1 MNQSVFVLLCCFM
14 SCLLRLLLF
23 VFYGVYS
30 GDVSVLS
37 DAASCLVFY
46 GFCCLMC
53 SMECI
58 QGVRNDVF
66 VFCWYSYVF
75 IWWFKS
81 WYKYFSEQMFH
92 YFFWWVHPTIGKSS
106 PRERWNSSINSASS
120 PVDIINVQQIP
131 ALFNHAR
138 TSEFS
143 AAVNARKGRG
153 NGPPDVLSLRS
164 PTGCGKH
171 IRTHQAQHQG
181 YLDISYARSL
191 KGKRT
196 WKDLCPSNLF

>member
-1 MNQSVFVLLCCFM
+1 M
-14 SCLLRLLLF
+14 SCLLRFLLF
-23 VFYGVYS
+23 DVFYGVYL
-30 GDVSVLS
+30 GG
-37 DAASCLVFY
+37 AKRC
-46 GFCCLMC
+46 
-53 SMECI
+53 
-58 QGVRNDVF
+58 F

-81 WYKYFSEQMFH
+81 WYKYFSERMFH

-106 PRERWNSSINSASS
+106 PRERWNSSINSALKIAKCSS

-143 AAVNARKGRG
+143 AAANARKGRG

-164 PTGCGKH
+164 PTGYAKH

-191 KGKRT
+191 KGK
-196 WKDLCPSNLF
+196 KDMERLMSIQSLLAGELRRSCF